1 MPGPLLLTKFYVPH
15 LRAEH
20 VWRPRLTRR
29 LDDVLTRGITLVC
42 APAGYG
48 KTMLIA
54 EWLTGRKIAIATG
67 AADAAGLTGPACGLA
82 VPRRCRQRS
91 GSLPHLPCRGS
102 AAD

>member
-1 MPGPLLLTKFYVPH
+1 MPTPLLLTKFYVPP

-29 LDDVLTRGITLVC
+29 LDDVLTRGLTLVC

-54 EWLTGRKIAIATG
+54 EWLIGRGIANATG
-67 AADAAGLTGPACGLA
+67 TADAAGLAWARAWPGCPSTLPTAIPLA
-82 VPRRCRQRS
+82 S
-91 GSLPHLPCRGS
+91 
-102 AAD
+102 